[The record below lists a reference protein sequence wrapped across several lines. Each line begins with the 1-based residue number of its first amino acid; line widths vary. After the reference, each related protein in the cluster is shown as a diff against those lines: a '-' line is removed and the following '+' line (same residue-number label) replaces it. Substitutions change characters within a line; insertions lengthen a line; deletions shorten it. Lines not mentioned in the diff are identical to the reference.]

1 VNRFRLSRKPAALL
15 TVLAF
20 GAASAPAHAIVPPA
34 AQASSAAQSRLSI
47 DHDPLPCVTTAVAP
61 AVDALVNPG
70 PEVSLSRVLYRATQT
85 PFFYYA
91 VMEGLPPSLEGVL
104 PRVEETT
111 RGVEY
116 HIEAV
121 DRLQLSRQTPD
132 YVAPVVASNV
142 CKAKGVPVP
151 PAGLGLTV
159 GLTDAKAPPVPQGF
173 KKEDIAFVI
182 LLSGATVTVAE
193 ALRLYGGGGGGA
205 AAPGG
210 GAASSAGGGIST
222 GVWIGAGVAA
232 AAGIGVAVAN
242 ANKNS
247 TATHT
252 PTATPTQTPTITPV
266 PFQFV
271 EAEATW
277 SGPGNV
283 DIRIDATQAGAPVRI
298 EAGCESTTNRTERT
312 VLQGRS
318 VPSGHYQ
325 IKLKATRCPGDTG
338 PDSITTLVSVRY
350 GLESSPSTFS
360 RFVPIATDG
369 TEVTVLEFNLP

>member
-1 VNRFRLSRKPAALL
+1 
-15 TVLAF
+15 
-20 GAASAPAHAIVPPA
+20 
-34 AQASSAAQSRLSI
+34 
-47 DHDPLPCVTTAVAP
+47 
-61 AVDALVNPG
+61 VDALVNPG
-70 PEVSLSRVLYRATQT
+70 PDVSLSRVLFRATQT
-85 PFFYYA
+85 PFFYYV
-91 VMEGLPPSLEGVL
+91 VMEGLPPSLEGIL

-142 CKAKGVPVP
+142 CKSKGVPVP

-159 GLTDAKAPPVPQGF
+159 GLTDANAPPVPKGF

-182 LLSGATVTVAE
+182 LLGGAKVTLAE
-193 ALRLYGGGGGGA
+193 ALRTSGGGGA
-205 AAPGG
+205 AGAGA
-210 GAASSAGGGIST
+210 GAAAGAGATAGSGAAAGAGSAGGGIST

-252 PTATPTQTPTITPV
+252 PTSSPTQTPTITPV
-266 PFQFV
+266 PFQFI

-283 DIRIDATQAGAPVRI
+283 DIRIDATQAGPPVRI
-298 EAGCESTTNRTERT
+298 EAGCESTTNRTERV

-318 VPSGHYQ
+318 VPSGNYQ

-350 GLESSPSTFS
+350 GLQSSPSTFS

-369 TEVTVLEFNLP
+369 TEVTVFEFSLP